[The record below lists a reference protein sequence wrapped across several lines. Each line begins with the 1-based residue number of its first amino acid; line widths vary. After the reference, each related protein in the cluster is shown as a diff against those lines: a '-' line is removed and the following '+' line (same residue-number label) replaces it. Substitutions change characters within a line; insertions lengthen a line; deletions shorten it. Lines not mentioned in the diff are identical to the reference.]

1 MARLHFREAGKKLQV
16 LAYGGYDK
24 ERKKAIVEMI
34 GAIDY
39 STMVFEPSEKVK
51 SGLTV
56 IKDEDMKQIEK
67 EIEMMT
73 EFERR
78 AVKERAVER
87 VGNVL
92 KDAVEAVKAYG
103 TDVMNT
109 AQATEIYNQ
118 IQELTK
124 EMRRCGYTVKNLLK
138 DTGKTVKEKA
148 KNQDKESAPETV
160 NEPEE
165 F

>member
-1 MARLHFREAGKKLQV
+1 MARLHFREAGNKLQV

-24 ERKKAIVEMI
+24 EKKRAIVDMI

-39 STMVFEPSEKVK
+39 STMKFEPADKVK
-51 SGLTV
+51 KGLRV
-56 IKDEDMKQIEK
+56 INEDELKQVNEQLDML
-67 EIEMMT
+67 T

-87 VGNVL
+87 IESAL
-92 KDAVEAVKAYG
+92 RDAAEAVKAYG
-103 TDVMNT
+103 VDVMSEE
-109 AQATEIYNQ
+109 QAAGIYSQ
-118 IQELTK
+118 IQELTAG
-124 EMRRCGYTVKNLLK
+124 MRKCGYTVKKLLK
-138 DTGKTVKEKA
+138 NTKKAVKEKIELE
-148 KNQDKESAPETV
+148 DKESAPETV